1 MDKETLK
8 LRTRRFALAVI
19 QLVEGMPKS
28 MSSTV
33 IGRQVMRAGTA
44 VGANYRAACRARSR
58 AEFIA
63 KLGIVEE
70 EADECIYWFEL
81 MEEANLLPQAT
92 IAPLKSEANELLAI
106 SIATINSTR
115 STTNPKSEI
124 RNPKSPR

>member
-1 MDKETLK
+1 MDKDALK

-81 MEEANLLPQAT
+81 MEEANLLPQT
-92 IAPLKSEANELLAI
+92 SIAPLKSEANELLSI
-106 SIATINSTR
+106 IIATIRSTR
-115 STTNPKSEI
+115 STANPKSEI
-124 RNPKSPR
+124 RNPK

>member
-106 SIATINSTR
+106 IIASINSAR